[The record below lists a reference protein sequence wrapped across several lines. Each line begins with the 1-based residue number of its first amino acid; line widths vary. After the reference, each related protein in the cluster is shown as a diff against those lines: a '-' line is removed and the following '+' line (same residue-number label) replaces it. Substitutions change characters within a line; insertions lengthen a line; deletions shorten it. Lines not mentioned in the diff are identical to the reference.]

1 MTVSSSRWERLALTL
16 SGLLAAASVVVAIVM
31 VESGRSAIAG
41 YVLVLPAPGDIT
53 QVFVRGFYPQLRGLT
68 IAGALALGA
77 ILMACIGRFVIG
89 RRVPRDG
96 SPWPALLLAL
106 LPACLGVLL
115 YSWAV
120 TSGFESA
127 AGDDPSLKAAHL
139 REILEN
145 SHRWLDRARLAAWVV
160 VGAIAI
166 ATLAWTRRSGPGSTR
181 GMLIAAGIM
190 VTGVLAF
197 ALTRK
202 QAADQSPLPVL
213 PSVIDDV
220 RPFENLPRFARCPIQ
235 NHSIPLLTFAAQ
247 TVKLDFE
254 EVDPRSF
261 SDGLT
266 VMQNNYPLLHP
277 GETFSGPLALVVAT
291 KGTTLA
297 RIIPYLQK
305 RPDGLWMMA
314 SIWEE
319 PHPTRTLGTIRRYQ
333 HCGRDFKLSETAPP
347 ISRYQTWGALAA
359 AIDRSST
366 TFEAAPW

>member
-1 MTVSSSRWERLALTL
+1 
-16 SGLLAAASVVVAIVM
+16 
-31 VESGRSAIAG
+31 
-41 YVLVLPAPGDIT
+41 VLPA
-53 QVFVRGFYPQLRGLT
+53 
-68 IAGALALGA
+68 
-77 ILMACIGRFVIG
+77 
-89 RRVPRDG
+89 
-96 SPWPALLLAL
+96 
-106 LPACLGVLL
+106 
-115 YSWAV
+115 
-120 TSGFESA
+120 
-127 AGDDPSLKAAHL
+127 
-139 REILEN
+139 
-145 SHRWLDRARLAAWVV
+145 
-160 VGAIAI
+160 
-166 ATLAWTRRSGPGSTR
+166 
-181 GMLIAAGIM
+181 
-190 VTGVLAF
+190 
-197 ALTRK
+197 
-202 QAADQSPLPVL
+202 
-213 PSVIDDV
+213 VIDDV
-220 RPFENLPRFARCPIQ
+220 RPFEDLPRFARCPIQ
-235 NHSIPLLTFAAQ
+235 DHSIPLLTFAAQ

>member
-1 MTVSSSRWERLALTL
+1 MTVSSSRWEKLALTL

-31 VESGRSAIAG
+31 VERGRSAIAAFIFMP
-41 YVLVLPAPGDIT
+41 PAPDDIT
-53 QVFVRGFYPQLRGLT
+53 RVVVRGLYPQLTGLT
-68 IAGALALGA
+68 IAGALAIGA
-77 ILMACIGRFVIG
+77 ILVACLGRFVLG

-96 SPWPALLLAL
+96 SPWAALWLAL

-115 YSWAV
+115 YGWAV
-120 TSGFESA
+120 TSGFDSA
-127 AGDDPSLKAAHL
+127 AYDDPSLKTAHL
-139 REILEN
+139 REILVN
-145 SHRWLDRARLAAWVV
+145 SHRWLDRARLATWLV

-181 GMLIAAGIM
+181 GMLIAAGIL
-190 VTGVLAF
+190 VTGVVAF

-220 RPFENLPRFARCPIQ
+220 RPFEDLPRLARCPIQ
-235 NHSIPLLTFAAQ
+235 DRSLPLLRFGAQ
-247 TVKLDFE
+247 TVKLDIR
-254 EVDPRSF
+254 EVDPDSF
-261 SDGLT
+261 ADRLT
-266 VMQNNYPLLHP
+266 EIQINYPTLHP
-277 GETFSGPLALVVAT
+277 GEVFSGPLVVAA

-319 PHPTRTLGTIRRYQ
+319 AHPTRTLGTIRRYQ
-333 HCGRDFKLSETAPP
+333 HCERDFKLSETAPP

>member
-1 MTVSSSRWERLALTL
+1 MTVVSSLWERLAFTL
-16 SGLLAAASVVVAIVM
+16 SGVLAAGSVVGIAM
-31 VESGRSAIAG
+31 VERGRSAIVAD
-41 YVLVLPAPGDIT
+41 VFFPPAPDDIT
-53 QVFVRGFYPQLRGLT
+53 HVFGRGLSPQLTGLT
-68 IAGALALGA
+68 IAGALAIGA
-77 ILMACIGRFVIG
+77 IVVACLGRFVAG
-89 RRVPRDG
+89 RRAPRDG
-96 SPWPALLLAL
+96 APWPALLLAL

-115 YSWAV
+115 YSGALA
-120 TSGFESA
+120 SGFDAA
-127 AGDDPSLKAAHL
+127 AGADPAVKNAHL

-145 SHRWLDRARLAAWVV
+145 SHRWLDRARLATWLV

-181 GMLIAAGIM
+181 GMLIAAGIL

-202 QAADQSPLPVL
+202 QAADRSPLPVL

-220 RPFENLPRFARCPIQ
+220 RPFEDLPRLARCPIQ
-235 NHSIPLLTFAAQ
+235 DHSITLLTFGAQ
-247 TVKLDFE
+247 TVKLDLR
-254 EVDPRSF
+254 EVDPGSF
-261 SDGLT
+261 ADRLT
-266 VMQNNYPLLHP
+266 VIQINYPTLHP
-277 GETFSGPLALVVAT
+277 GEVFSGPLVVAS

-319 PHPTRTLGTIRRYQ
+319 PYPTRTLGTIRRYQ
-333 HCGRDFKLSETAPP
+333 HCGREFKLSETAPP
-347 ISRYQTWGALAA
+347 ISRYQTWSALAA

>member
-16 SGLLAAASVVVAIVM
+16 SGLLAAGSVVAIVM
-31 VESGRSAIAG
+31 VERGRSAIAAN
-41 YVLVLPAPGDIT
+41 VLVPPAPGDIT
-53 QVFVRGFYPQLRGLT
+53 HVFGRGLYPQLTGLT

-77 ILMACIGRFVIG
+77 ILVACLGRFVLG

-106 LPACLGVLL
+106 LPACLGVLI
-115 YSWAV
+115 YGWAV
-120 TSGFESA
+120 VSGFDSA
-127 AGDDPSLKAAHL
+127 AGDDPSLKTAHL

-145 SHRWLDRARLAAWVV
+145 SHRWLDRARLATWLV

-181 GMLIAAGIM
+181 GMLIAAGIL
-190 VTGVLAF
+190 VTGVVAF

-202 QAADQSPLPVL
+202 QAADPVL

-220 RPFENLPRFARCPIQ
+220 RPFEDLPRLTRCPIQ
-235 NHSIPLLTFAAQ
+235 DRSLPLLRFGAQ
-247 TVKLDFE
+247 TVKLDIR
-254 EVDPRSF
+254 EVDPDSF
-261 SDGLT
+261 ADRLT
-266 VMQNNYPLLHP
+266 EIQINYPTLHP
-277 GETFSGPLALVVAT
+277 GEVFSGPLVVAA

-319 PHPTRTLGTIRRYQ
+319 AHPTRTLGTIRRYQ
-333 HCGRDFKLSETAPP
+333 HCERDFKLSETAPP